1 MASIVFAGGG
11 DALKALISGTVQLSS
26 GVLAPA
32 HPQIKAGAI
41 KGLAVT
47 GRTRWPDLPEIPTML
62 EAGYPDFVFET
73 YTALM
78 APAKT
83 PPAIV
88 GQLEKSA
95 LAVLAKPDMREK
107 LTKAGFEV
115 TARDGKGHA
124 ARIAKEVPMYRDIIA
139 QAGIKKL

>member
-1 MASIVFAGGG
+1 MATVVFPGGG
-11 DALKALISGTVQLSS
+11 DALKALLTGTVQLSS

-32 HPQIKAGAI
+32 HPQIKAGNV

-47 GRTRWPDLPEIPTML
+47 GATRWHDLPNIPTML

-83 PPAIV
+83 PPEVVAK
-88 GQLEKSA
+88 LEKTA
-95 LAVLAKPDMREK
+95 LDILNKPEMKER

-115 TARDGKGHA
+115 TAKDGKGHM
-124 ARIAKEVPMYRDIIA
+124 ARIQKEVPMFRDIIS